1 MQTRDN
7 SNGLAGLAIARVSTV
22 PFSVATHIK
31 AQIEYT
37 VERGASVVVITSPGP
52 ELRRIAWGVR
62 LRHVPLRI
70 GRTFHPLWDVVA
82 LVRLTGLLRRGKF
95 DIVHSTTPK
104 GGLLTAIAGRLAGT
118 RVRIHTFTGQP
129 WVTLRGPMA
138 LIARFA
144 DRVIGTLDTHCYADS
159 ESQRQFLVEKG
170 IVRGEKI
177 SVIGEGSIA
186 GVDLSRFDPVR
197 FTPAHRTAL
206 RASLGISDQ
215 SKLVLFVG
223 RICVDKGVGELL
235 EAFRQ
240 AVDAGI
246 DTDLVLVG
254 PFDPPAPQ
262 DNPVLTSPHLNHP
275 RVHHVGYTDLPEE
288 YMAAADLLC
297 LPSYR
302 EGFGTVV
309 IEAAAMGVP
318 ALATNIYGLRDAVAD
333 RATGVLVP
341 PKDARSIAEKL
352 ISLLTAPQELARLG
366 QAARERTQKLFDARV
381 VNENVVAEY
390 VRLTKG
396 VL

>member
-1 MQTRDN
+1 MQTSDDRN
-7 SNGLAGLAIARVSTV
+7 ELVGLAIARVSTV
-22 PFSVATHIK
+22 PFSIATHIK

-70 GRTFHPLWDVVA
+70 ARTFHLLWDVVA

-95 DIVHSTTPK
+95 DIVHSITPK
-104 GGLLTAIAGRLAGT
+104 GGLLTAIAGRLAGN

-138 LIARFA
+138 LIARLA
-144 DRVIGTLDTHCYADS
+144 DRVIGSLNTHCYADS
-159 ESQRQFLVEKG
+159 ESQRQFLVKNG

-186 GVDLSRFDPVR
+186 GIDLSRFDPVR
-197 FTPAHRTAL
+197 FAPSHRAAL
-206 RASLGISDQ
+206 RASLGISVQ

-235 EAFRQ
+235 EAFQQ

-262 DNPVLTSPHLNHP
+262 NNPILTSPHLNHP

-288 YMAAADLLC
+288 YMATADLLC

-318 ALATNIYGLRDAVAD
+318 TLASNIYGLSDAVANGV
-333 RATGVLVP
+333 TGLLVP
-341 PKDARSIAEKL
+341 PKDAQNLTAKL
-352 ISLLTAPQELARLG
+352 ISLLIAPQELARLG
-366 QAARERTQKLFDARV
+366 QAARERAHKLFDARV
-381 VNENVVAEY
+381 VNESVVAEY

-396 VL
+396 VP